1 MRLDDGMETGCPPER
16 RMETEGL
23 VANFCPSCL
32 GREML
37 TVGCDGLACD
47 PKNAH
52 ARYLAAVGA
61 LLSRRACER
70 QEVCLPKDAA
80 AWHVGLSPATAPHL
94 ERILETLVDLVA
106 TQAVRRW
113 EAAQAGDTPPGRGQ
127 AREATCASFDGER
140 DLNTAQQCAAHAL
153 MVWLQG

>member
-1 MRLDDGMETGCPPER
+1 
-16 RMETEGL
+16 
-23 VANFCPSCL
+23 
-32 GREML
+32 ML
-37 TVGCDGLACD
+37 TVGCDGLASD

-61 LLSRRACER
+61 LLSRQACER

-80 AWHVGLSPATAPHL
+80 AWHVGLSPAAAPHL
-94 ERILETLVDLVA
+94 GRILETLVDLVA

-113 EAAQAGDTPPGRGQ
+113 GAAQAGDAPPGRGQ
-127 AREATCASFDGER
+127 AREATCALFDGER
-140 DLNTAQQCAAHAL
+140 DLNTAQQCAAYAL